1 MTKGPRAGGAE
12 RRREVRK
19 GQGRGGGRGG
29 GGRRPSV
36 QRPRQR
42 ALVGSRLEGCGQ
54 TSARTGPPPVIAPF
68 SPASTRQPGNQEQGG
83 RQVVGQGALESDGSE
98 GALERF
104 LALVPVSPGLPF
116 WGSHP
121 PLPHGPPAEEESWSR
136 VTGAPTPC
144 YDGQPGL
151 GPSLLKPSVLSLWQ
165 QVRGSNPMLRRSA
178 WPRPFPVRKPSVLSL
193 WQQVQSWACRPPFP
207 ETAVSQQQGLDPFWP
222 FCLLDPPLFLAPT
235 ILLNPLHAPPT
246 SLSCPGWSPPAW
258 PLGDAP

>member
-1 MTKGPRAGGAE
+1 M
-12 RRREVRK
+12 RK
-19 GQGRGGGRGG
+19 GQGRGGGRRG
-29 GGRRPSV
+29 GGRQPSV

-54 TSARTGPPPVIAPF
+54 TSARTGPPPVITPF
-68 SPASTRQPGNQEQGG
+68 SPASTRQPGNQEQGC
-83 RQVVGQGALESDGSE
+83 RQVVGQGAPERDGSE

-121 PLPHGPPAEEESWSR
+121 PLAHGPPAEEESWSR

-144 YDGQPGL
+144 YDGQPGRGPSL
-151 GPSLLKPSVLSLWQ
+151 FGSPRSSASGSRSGAPTPCYDGQPGHGPSLLKPSVLSLWQ
-165 QVRGSNPMLRRSA
+165 QV
-178 WPRPFPVRKPSVLSL
+178 
-193 WQQVQSWACRPPFP
+193 QSWACWPPFP
-207 ETAVSQQQGLDPFWP
+207 EMAVSEQQGLDPFCP
-222 FCLLDPPLFLAPT
+222 FCLLDTPLFLAPT

-246 SLSCPGWSPPAW
+246 SLSCPGWSPPAC

>member
-1 MTKGPRAGGAE
+1 
-12 RRREVRK
+12 VRK
-19 GQGRGGGRGG
+19 GQGRGGGRRG
-29 GGRRPSV
+29 GGRQPSV

-54 TSARTGPPPVIAPF
+54 TSARTGPPPVITPF

-83 RQVVGQGALESDGSE
+83 RQVVGQGAPERDGSE

-121 PLPHGPPAEEESWSR
+121 PLPHGPPAEEEPWSR

-144 YDGQPGL
+144 YDGQPGH

-165 QVRGSNPMLRRSA
+165 QI
-178 WPRPFPVRKPSVLSL
+178 
-193 WQQVQSWACRPPFP
+193 QSWACWPPFP
-207 ETAVSQQQGLDPFWP
+207 ETAVSEQQGLDPFCP
-222 FCLLDPPLFLAPT
+222 FCLLDTPLFLAPT

-246 SLSCPGWSPPAW
+246 SLSCPGWSPPAC